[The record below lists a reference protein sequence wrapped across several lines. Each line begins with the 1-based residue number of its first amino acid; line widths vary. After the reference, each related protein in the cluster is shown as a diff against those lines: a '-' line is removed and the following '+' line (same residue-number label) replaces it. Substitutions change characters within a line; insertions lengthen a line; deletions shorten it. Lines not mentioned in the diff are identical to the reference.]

1 MPRNI
6 SVSFE
11 DGTLHTYQNV
21 PDTAMPEDIEARAQ
35 RDFQGKR
42 VTNISRESVA
52 AKPAPETGF
61 IAGFKSGVERLKGD
75 VSAIGAT
82 AGVEGAEQYAAAQR
96 QKAGEMYQQPKFTES
111 PVSYVT
117 GLLGQSV
124 PYMLA
129 PIAAGAAGAAAAP
142 VGLATAAGA
151 AAAGLISAGQ
161 FTGSNISRQ
170 LEEGVAAKDANVTNA
185 VLASIPQAIL
195 DTIALRYIP
204 GLRNILGAAGR
215 ELTEQQAAA
224 IVRNGIV
231 GTTVD
236 AVKKY
241 GPSVL
246 KTSGVEGL
254 TESAQQV
261 LERAQ
266 AGLNIT
272 DEKAREEYFDSF
284 IGGAVLGGTV
294 AVPGRA
300 IERGAAQKKYAEEAE
315 LTAGKARETA
325 AAAEVERKA
334 QPAYI
339 LGIADQHDALQKQ
352 IKDTEAQL
360 KANKPPKKGA
370 SEEQVTAYEALVQ
383 QRKDLIAEFRPIQQE
398 YKTVAS
404 KVAPLRER
412 ERVKD
417 MTPQDVYLEQFAAP
431 EDTAPEEY
439 RTLLDLEAPAPITES
454 VEPDLLQ
461 AQLDKSLEGLR
472 YFNNFD
478 VPNVVEVLNR
488 DPALAQQYIAQQV
501 KIPELTAKENQA
513 VLGALKMQMK
523 ELGTEMAAGRTA
535 ATETR
540 ETVESETE
548 ALRRIGE
555 KPTPVSTVAALSG
568 ITTDLEKQAAEKPP
582 GVTVEPG
589 LQKQNYN
596 AKADAFADV
605 HGSALFDLQ
614 NIVED
619 VERGRFLNSGVPEQR
634 KLASST
640 REGLAKQAEEQ
651 KKIYV
656 DAVLQEAANRRAA
669 QNMQPITTDQ
679 ATAAAVKLTSALDAM
694 IKRAKTADDITRQLE
709 VTKAQLVTQEPA
721 KQKGEEK
728 LIKLQGAGVEAGKIA
743 EARGDTAQTLEG
755 ELRRRRDYVNDL
767 IERAVASRTVPES
780 VQIELDKVRDAIDK
794 GVATRA
800 VLNAAEDVADRAL
813 RGQTIDETLP
823 EDSVPALRS
832 ALQSLAQVSKET
844 QGQTEMFGTEGMGT
858 IRATAPNLR
867 KFLGSAAAEKQR
879 GRPLVVPEKLPGTA
893 PDFYRNRIDTLE
905 TRIAEAKSNLEDVGN
920 ASWESIMET
929 RAVLPEEIRKAKQKL
944 YGLMQ
949 EQNTLEAK
957 AAEALKQKTSS
968 ARGPYEAANAQAKA
982 AKLKDQ
988 IRSTENNILQ
998 TIQALTTQI
1007 RAQRGQ
1013 AIYGPIIKRFEQ
1025 QAQMFEAKLAELKE
1039 AVPEDARMSS
1049 ELDALFNQ
1057 AEVVEQEIK
1066 LSREVVAD
1074 AQERQARGEGN
1085 EALLAAADE
1094 RIIKEKNKLAE
1105 LQNKLAKVDFVG
1117 DARRQTQTEI
1127 AAQRIARA
1135 VAERTTAL
1143 TQQAKVKETEAQKA
1157 RIQSGEGMRGVT
1169 RTVKAVEGLDPK
1181 TGERVALV
1189 EKKTGYPIQQK
1200 TTTPKLAAKETPEE
1214 RTARLKESA
1223 SEAAKERLERAAK
1236 KEATKSE
1243 KENIADYA
1251 NTARTMA
1258 RQETVTD
1265 IAPRSKRLPPLRTG
1279 QSMSVAESF
1288 ASKSAVVKATRK
1300 QFGVNSPEA
1309 KRAFA
1314 AAKQQFF
1321 DTLTREGRDADNT
1334 SNYDDAAFRIG
1345 DPVENPVDAAEAKT
1359 FMDKVMAKLPANIKI
1374 IYAADLRNAPGK
1386 LLVAMARQGLDVSA
1400 DKVKGAVLGDGT
1412 IVVIGNHH
1420 STIED
1425 LEKTVAHELAHY
1437 GTDTLL
1443 GPKGMQALLTAV
1455 DKHPNGMM
1463 GLAEKM
1469 GVADDVHEVGVEY
1482 AKRYE
1487 AAKNAG
1493 ATDAQL
1499 KAIQNEGQIQ
1509 AMRELIAH
1517 AEEATVTKDFLA
1529 DAGRF
1534 IREMVGAVRD
1544 ALRSMGFK
1552 NLSAASTSDI
1562 YYLLRKARKSINDH
1576 TIGAYQSP
1584 NGEIVFRRGTSSTM
1598 TAVAKLVRGPTSI
1611 ANRIQ
1616 SEVTGIGAR
1625 TMFIDRL
1632 APMERVA
1639 EYLKKSSQA
1648 MQMLYYGR
1656 LHDQRM
1662 SVVGAAVNGGAPT
1675 LITDEK
1681 GNYVIKSR
1689 GGANLMDMAKLFTTV
1704 KGHGNAE
1711 DVRNLFTAWMAT
1723 KRAKNPGVGKDKLN
1737 FNDDVTQADMDEVE
1751 RAGDA
1756 IPEFEKAR
1764 KMYNEYNGGLVDWLV
1779 QSGAVSKDVAD
1790 ALLAAKDYIPYY
1802 RAMGDNIVMEIA
1814 GVKPVTIGNLQQQP
1828 YLKELVGGDQK
1839 IQDVFTSSLQN
1850 TSMIVDMGLRNLAT
1864 KEMAFSLQEAGLLAT
1879 KEDKDGNIRGMFPG
1893 TGPDQ
1898 PNVIRFKRKGKDYYA
1913 TVNSESLGIPSELLV
1928 KGLHG
1933 TATTIGGLTKLMAIP
1948 ARFLR
1953 AMVTRSPVY
1962 AVRQIIRDSTS
1973 NYLLAGGDM
1982 TPVMSAGKELLKMYA
1997 GKSEGEKVLQERGI
2011 IGGQILTGTT
2021 EDTQKL
2027 MLQLSQGG
2035 SGWEMAL
2042 AKLDRAAMKSDAASR
2057 VTLYN
2062 SFRKQG
2068 LSDMEA
2074 TLATLESMNFSKR
2087 GASGSMHALNMM
2099 IPFLNSQIQGLDVL
2113 SKALRGKMPYNE
2125 KVNAQRKLYARG
2137 VVVAGSTLAYVAM
2150 MQDDE
2155 AYKNA
2160 SMRERLSNWFIRV
2173 PGFKEAVRVPIPFE
2187 VGLIFKALPE
2197 AVILM
2202 NDKDTE
2208 VKAVLKGLVGM
2219 IAASTPL
2226 GLSSLP
2232 QGIKPMVEA
2241 TLNKSFFTGQD
2252 IESVKERELLPTERV
2267 RDKTSGVAKMF
2278 SEGIGA
2284 VTSAVG
2290 APTAGVSPIMI
2301 DHLINGYT
2309 GSVGLAIAQ
2318 AAGTI
2323 VPLKEGPEAPTKRL
2337 SDMPVIGS
2345 MFQPNDATGQIT
2357 LFYEKAKEYTQIK
2370 ETFDKMVA
2378 EGRTDEA
2385 TKFAKKYAT
2394 QVAMA
2399 DVADSFKETMGE
2411 FTELE
2416 RLIKASDLSGDEKRA
2431 RLDEI
2436 RKAKIE
2442 FSRSF
2447 NAAARQ

>member
-1 MPRNI
+1 MPIARFQMPDGR
-6 SVSFE
+6 VARFE
-11 DGTLHTYQNV
+11 VPEGTT
-21 PDTAMPEDIEARAQ
+21 PEQAQ
-35 RDFQGKR
+35 RMMEQEASTLAPP
-42 VTNISRESVA
+42 VT
-52 AKPAPETGF
+52 KPAPETGF
-61 IAGFKSGVERLKGD
+61 MAGLKSGVERLKGD
-75 VSAIGAT
+75 VGAIGAA

-117 GLLGQSV
+117 GLLGQSA

-142 VGLATAAGA
+142 VGLAGLAGA
-151 AAAGLISAGQ
+151 AAAGVASAGQ

-170 LEEGVAAKDANVTNA
+170 LEEGRSAKDVNVTNA
-185 VLASIPQAIL
+185 VLSAIPQAAL
-195 DTIALRYIP
+195 DTVALRFIP

-231 GTTVD
+231 GTTAD

-241 GPSVL
+241 GPAVL

-300 IERGAAQKKYAEEAE
+300 IERGAAQKKYAAEAE
-315 LTAGKARETA
+315 VTAGKEREAA
-325 AAAEVERKA
+325 AAAEAERKA

-339 LGIADQHDALQKQ
+339 LGIADQHDTLQKQ

-360 KANKPPKKGA
+360 KASKPPKKGA

-383 QRKDLIAEFRPIQQE
+383 QRKDLIAEFRPVQQE

-404 KVAPLRER
+404 KIAPLRER

-431 EDTAPEEY
+431 EAAAPEEY
-439 RTLLDLEAPAPITES
+439 RTMLDLEAPAPITEP
-454 VEPDLLQ
+454 VAPDLLQ

-540 ETVESETE
+540 ETVEGETE

-555 KPTPVSTVAALSG
+555 KPTPVSTTAALSG
-568 ITTDLEKQAAEKPP
+568 ITTDLEKQAAEKTP

-596 AKADAFADV
+596 AKADEFADV

-651 KKIYV
+651 KKTYV

-679 ATAAAVKLTSALDAM
+679 ATTAAVKLTTALDAM
-694 IKRAKTADDITRQLE
+694 IKRAKTADDVARQLE

-728 LIKLQGAGVEAGKIA
+728 LIKLQGADAAAIKLA
-743 EARGDTAQTLEG
+743 KARGDTAQTLEG

-780 VQIELDKVRDAIDK
+780 VQIELDKARDAIDK

-800 VLNAAEDVADRAL
+800 VLNAAEDIADRAL

-832 ALQSLAQVSKET
+832 ALQSLAQVSAEAP
-844 QGQTEMFGTEGMGT
+844 GQAEMFGTEGMGT

-879 GRPLVVPEKLPGTA
+879 GKATAPAPVAVPEKLQQ
-893 PDFYRNRIDTLE
+893 RIT
-905 TRIAEAKSNLEDVGN
+905 
-920 ASWESIMET
+920 
-929 RAVLPEEIRKAKQKL
+929 
-944 YGLMQ
+944 
-949 EQNTLEAK
+949 
-957 AAEALKQKTSS
+957 AAEA
-968 ARGPYEAANAQAKA
+968 
-982 AKLKDQ
+982 
-988 IRSTENNILQ
+988 
-998 TIQALTTQI
+998 
-1007 RAQRGQ
+1007 
-1013 AIYGPIIKRFEQ
+1013 
-1025 QAQMFEAKLAELKE
+1025 
-1039 AVPEDARMSS
+1039 
-1049 ELDALFNQ
+1049 
-1057 AEVVEQEIK
+1057 
-1066 LSREVVAD
+1066 
-1074 AQERQARGEGN
+1074 
-1085 EALLAAADE
+1085 
-1094 RIIKEKNKLAE
+1094 
-1105 LQNKLAKVDFVG
+1105 
-1117 DARRQTQTEI
+1117 
-1127 AAQRIARA
+1127 AAQRAAAAVSERKAAIAKQAEAR
-1135 VAERTTAL
+1135 VA
-1143 TQQAKVKETEAQKA
+1143 EAQKA
-1157 RIQSGEGMRGVT
+1157 RVQSGEGLRGVT
-1169 RTVKAVEGLDPK
+1169 RTVKAVEGIEPK

-1189 EKKTGYPIQQK
+1189 EKKTGFPIQQK
-1200 TTTPKLAAKETPEE
+1200 TTTPKLAAKETAEE

-1236 KEATKSE
+1236 KQFTKGE

-1251 NTARTMA
+1251 DTARTLA

-1265 IAPRSKRLPPLRTG
+1265 VSPRHKKTQPFRTG

-1300 QFGVNSPEA
+1300 QFGANSPEA
-1309 KRAFA
+1309 KRAFT

-1321 DTLTREGRDADNT
+1321 DTLTREARDADNT

-1345 DPVENPVDAAEAKT
+1345 DPVETPVDAAEAKA
-1359 FMDKVMAKLPANIKI
+1359 FMDAVLAKLPANIKI
-1374 IYAADLRNAPGK
+1374 KYAADLRNAPGK
-1386 LLVAMARQGLDVSA
+1386 MLVAMTRQGLDVTA

-1412 IVVIGNHH
+1412 VVIIGNHH
-1420 STIED
+1420 STMED

-1443 GPKGMQALLTAV
+1443 GPKGMQALLNAV

-1509 AMRELIAH
+1509 AMRELLAH

-1584 NGEIVFRRGTSSTM
+1584 NGEIVFRRGTSSIM
-1598 TAVAKLVRGPTSI
+1598 TAVDKLVRGPTSI

-1723 KRAKNPGVGKDKLN
+1723 KRAKNPGVGKEKLN
-1737 FNDDVTQADMDEVE
+1737 FNADVTQADMDEVE
-1751 RAGDA
+1751 RAGNA

-1790 ALLAAKDYIPYY
+1790 ALLAVKDYIPYY
-1802 RAMGDNIVMEIA
+1802 RAIGDNIVMEIA

-1879 KEDKDGNIRGMFPG
+1879 KEDKGGNVRGMFPG
-1893 TGPDQ
+1893 TGPAQ

-1913 TVNSESLGIPSELLV
+1913 VVNSEPLGIPSELLV

-1933 TATTIGGLTKLMAIP
+1933 TATTIGGLTKLMSIP

-1973 NYLLAGGDM
+1973 NFLLAGGDM

-1997 GKSEGEKVLQERGI
+1997 GTSEGEKVLQERGI

-2125 KVNAQRKLYARG
+2125 KVNAQRKLYTRG
-2137 VVVAGSTLAYVAM
+2137 AMMAASTLAYVAM

-2173 PGFKEAVRVPIPFE
+2173 PGLKEAIRVPIPFE

-2197 AVILM
+2197 AVLLM

-2208 VKAVLKGLVGM
+2208 VKDVLKGLGGM

-2232 QGIKPMVEA
+2232 QGIKPLVEA
-2241 TLNKSFFTGQD
+2241 ALNRSFFTGQD

-2267 RDKTSGVAKMF
+2267 RDKTSGIAKML

-2323 VPLKEGPEAPTKRL
+2323 MPLKEGPEAPTKRL

-2370 ETFDKMVA
+2370 ETFDKMIA

-2385 TKFAKKYAT
+2385 AKFADKYAT
-2394 QVAMA
+2394 QVAMS

-2416 RLIKASDLSGDEKRA
+2416 RLIKASDLSGEEKRE

-2447 NAAARQ
+2447 NAASRQ

>member
-21 PDTAMPEDIEARAQ
+21 PDTAMPEDIESRAQ

-42 VTNISRESVA
+42 VTNISREPVA
-52 AKPAPETGF
+52 AKPAPETGAV
-61 IAGFKSGVERLKGD
+61 AGFKSGVERLKGD
-75 VSAIGAT
+75 VGAIGAVF
-82 AGVEGAEQYAAAQR
+82 GVEGAEQYAAAQR

-117 GLLGQSV
+117 GLLGQSA

-142 VGLATAAGA
+142 VGLASLAGA
-151 AAAGLISAGQ
+151 AAAGVASAGQ

-170 LEEGVAAKDANVTNA
+170 LEEGRSAKDVNVTNA
-185 VLASIPQAIL
+185 VLAAIPQAAL
-195 DTIALRYIP
+195 DTVALRFIP

-231 GTTVD
+231 GTTAD

-241 GPSVL
+241 GPAVL

-294 AVPGRA
+294 AGPGRA
-300 IERGAAQKKYAEEAE
+300 IERGAAQKKYAAEAE
-315 LTAGKARETA
+315 VTAGKEREA
-325 AAAEVERKA
+325 AAVAEAERKA

-383 QRKDLIAEFRPIQQE
+383 QRKDLIAEFRPVQQE

-404 KVAPLRER
+404 KIAPLRER

-431 EDTAPEEY
+431 EAAAPEEY
-439 RTLLDLEAPAPITES
+439 RTMLDLEAPAPITEP
-454 VEPDLLQ
+454 VAPDLLQ
-461 AQLDKSLEGLR
+461 AQLDTSLEGLR

-540 ETVESETE
+540 ETVEGETE

-568 ITTDLEKQAAEKPP
+568 ITTDLEKQAAEKTP

-596 AKADAFADV
+596 TKADEFADV

-651 KKIYV
+651 KKTYV

-694 IKRAKTADDITRQLE
+694 IKRAKTADDVARQLE

-780 VQIELDKVRDAIDK
+780 VQIELDKVRDAIDN

-893 PDFYRNRIDTLE
+893 VDFYRGRIGTLE
-905 TRIAEAKSNLEDVGN
+905 TQIAEAKSNLEDIGG
-920 ASWESIMET
+920 ASWESVMET
-929 RAVLPEEIRKAKQKL
+929 RAVLPEEVRSARQKL

-949 EQNTLEAK
+949 EQIALEK
-957 AAEALKQKTSS
+957 AAQKAT
-968 ARGPYEAANAQAKA
+968 QKA
-982 AKLKDQ
+982 AKADIAGATRKTQ
-988 IRSTENNILQ
+988 AEAAAQRTTAAVSERKA
-998 TIQALTTQI
+998 ALTTQ
-1007 RAQRGQ
+1007 A
-1013 AIYGPIIKRFEQ
+1013 
-1025 QAQMFEAKLAELKE
+1025 EA
-1039 AVPEDARMSS
+1039 
-1049 ELDALFNQ
+1049 
-1057 AEVVEQEIK
+1057 
-1066 LSREVVAD
+1066 
-1074 AQERQARGEGN
+1074 
-1085 EALLAAADE
+1085 
-1094 RIIKEKNKLAE
+1094 
-1105 LQNKLAKVDFVG
+1105 
-1117 DARRQTQTEI
+1117 
-1127 AAQRIARA
+1127 
-1135 VAERTTAL
+1135 RTA
-1143 TQQAKVKETEAQKA
+1143 EAQKA
-1157 RIQSGEGMRGVT
+1157 RIQSGEGLRGVT
-1169 RTVKAVEGLDPK
+1169 RTVKAVEGIEPK

-1189 EKKTGYPIQQK
+1189 EKKTGFPIQQK
-1200 TTTPKLAAKETPEE
+1200 TTTPKLAAKETAEE

-1236 KEATKSE
+1236 KQFTKGE

-1251 NTARTMA
+1251 DTARTLA

-1265 IAPRSKRLPPLRTG
+1265 VSPRHKKTQPFRTG

-1300 QFGVNSPEA
+1300 QFGANSPEA
-1309 KRAFA
+1309 KRAFT

-1321 DTLTREGRDADNT
+1321 DTLTREARDADNT

-1345 DPVENPVDAAEAKT
+1345 DAVETPVDAAEAKA
-1359 FMDKVMAKLPANIKI
+1359 FMDTVLAKLPANIKI
-1374 IYAADLRNAPGK
+1374 KYAADLRNAPGK
-1386 LLVAMARQGLDVSA
+1386 MLVAMTRQGLDVTA

-1412 IVVIGNHH
+1412 VVIIGNHH
-1420 STIED
+1420 STMED

-1443 GPKGMQALLTAV
+1443 GPKGMQALLNAV

-1509 AMRELIAH
+1509 AMRELLAH

-1598 TAVAKLVRGPTSI
+1598 TAVDKLVKGPTSI

-1616 SEVTGIGAR
+1616 SEATGIGAR

-1723 KRAKNPGVGKDKLN
+1723 KRAKNPGVGKEKLN
-1737 FNDDVTQADMDEVE
+1737 FNADVTQADMDEVE

-1790 ALLAAKDYIPYY
+1790 ALLAVKDYIPYY
-1802 RAMGDNIVMEIA
+1802 RAIGDNIVMEIA

-1879 KEDKDGNIRGMFPG
+1879 KEDKGGNVRGMFPG
-1893 TGPDQ
+1893 TGPAQ

-1913 TVNSESLGIPSELLV
+1913 VVNSEPLGIPSELLV

-1933 TATTIGGLTKLMAIP
+1933 TATTIGGLTKLMSIP

-1973 NYLLAGGDM
+1973 NFLLAGGDM
-1982 TPVMSAGKELLKMYA
+1982 TPVVSAGKELLKMYA
-1997 GKSEGEKVLQERGI
+1997 GKSEGEKILQERGI

-2125 KVNAQRKLYARG
+2125 KVNAQRKLYTRG
-2137 VVVAGSTLAYVAM
+2137 AMMAAGTLAYVAM

-2173 PGFKEAVRVPIPFE
+2173 PGFEEPVRVPIPFE
-2187 VGLIFKALPE
+2187 IGLIFKALPE
-2197 AVILM
+2197 AVLLM

-2208 VKAVLKGLVGM
+2208 VKDVLKGLGGM
-2219 IAASTPL
+2219 VAASTPL

-2232 QGIKPMVEA
+2232 QAIKPMVEA
-2241 TLNKSFFTGQD
+2241 TLNRSFFTGQD

-2267 RDKTSGVAKMF
+2267 RDKTSGIAKML

-2323 VPLKEGPEAPTKRL
+2323 MPLKEGPEAPTKRL

-2370 ETFDKMVA
+2370 ETFDKMIA

-2385 TKFAKKYAT
+2385 AKFADKYAT
-2394 QVAMA
+2394 QVAMS

-2416 RLIKASDLSGDEKRA
+2416 RLIKASDLSGEEKRE

-2447 NAAARQ
+2447 NAASRQ